1 MQQILQ
7 SGNEFQLSVYTS
19 LRRVSNFGASAS
31 VLEEHQHCVSIST
44 GRIFAIRLSVLND
57 EMTKN
62 KYPNE
67 ENNAPMA
74 GDWKAAAV
82 KSAIRSDSSSSL
94 TDDSDDLPSGEVGES
109 VVIFQKYDKNSNRAT
124 NDPDFEMYKHVDRYG
139 FALYGNDDVQPG
151 ESGEEEKVKRRE
163 IRREKKWLKLLRSW
177 SQYQGTARL
186 SRSIYKGIPQKFRSE
201 VWRRLLNIDGQKQIG
216 LYDRLRLAARLRAKD
231 TKQIDLDINRTY
243 RNHVFFR
250 QRYGFKQR
258 SLLNVLTA
266 YSMFNREL
274 GYCQGMNHLAALLL
288 MYFSEEDAFWALHI
302 LMCDN
307 IHAMHG
313 FFVPGFPKLLRFQH
327 HHDRIVKARLPRLR
341 NHMESQGAHAAL
353 YSTKWFFQCFLDRV
367 PFSLALRL
375 WDIFMLEGDVVL
387 TAMAFT
393 ILKLHEKMLMK
404 LNFEQLMEFLQSKLE
419 KNFGF
424 ANDTAIYAL
433 HATMATLRRRKQLS
447 PPPASRHETPTE
459 LVGANALEHLAD
471 APCSLSMNLNSLD
484 YSEAGS
490 MIAFEKVNASYENC
504 SHSLPVRNETISS
517 DKSSMK
523 SELEKMKTCS
533 TSTVDVLNAERTLH
547 HVPSYYDNL
556 REDYCCACSPAP
568 HFDQQCTTRGKDN
581 AAQMERTDNNKDDLF
596 CIEAGPNYITRIRID
611 AQ

>member
-1 MQQILQ
+1 MSSSSSISIHACNLCKF
-7 SGNEFQLSVYTS
+7 GRRPAFQLAN
-19 LRRVSNFGASAS
+19 RRAIRAS

-57 EMTKN
+57 EM
-62 KYPNE
+62 
-67 ENNAPMA
+67 
-74 GDWKAAAV
+74 
-82 KSAIRSDSSSSL
+82 SSSSL

-459 LVGANALEHLAD
+459 LVGANALEQLAD
-471 APCSLSMNLNSLD
+471 APCSLSMNLN
-484 YSEAGS
+484 
-490 MIAFEKVNASYENC
+490 N
-504 SHSLPVRNETISS
+504 
-517 DKSSMK
+517 KSSMK

>member
-57 EMTKN
+57 EM
-62 KYPNE
+62 
-67 ENNAPMA
+67 
-74 GDWKAAAV
+74 
-82 KSAIRSDSSSSL
+82 SSSSL

-139 FALYGNDDVQPG
+139 FALNDDVQPG

-459 LVGANALEHLAD
+459 LVGANALEQLAD

-484 YSEAGS
+484 YCELIGIFLIVFSGKIIQQPEAGS
-490 MIAFEKVNASYENC
+490 IIAFEKVNASYENC

>member
-1 MQQILQ
+1 M
-7 SGNEFQLSVYTS
+7 
-19 LRRVSNFGASAS
+19 SNFGASACLPDRLTGRLMSSLSIFIHACNLCKFRRRPAFKLANRAAIPAS
-31 VLEEHQHCVSIST
+31 VLEKHQYCAYILIGH
-44 GRIFAIRLSVLND
+44 IFAVRLSLVND
-57 EMTKN
+57 KM
-62 KYPNE
+62 
-67 ENNAPMA
+67 
-74 GDWKAAAV
+74 
-82 KSAIRSDSSSSL
+82 SSSSL

-109 VVIFQKYDKNSNRAT
+109 VVIFQKYDKNSNRAR

-139 FALYGNDDVQPG
+139 FALKDDVQLG

-216 LYDRLRLAARLRAKD
+216 LYDKLRLAARLRAKD

-313 FFVPGFPKLLRFQH
+313 FFVPGFPKLLRFQQ

-387 TAMAFT
+387 TGMAFT

-459 LVGANALEHLAD
+459 LVGASALQQLAD

-490 MIAFEKVNASYENC
+490 TVIAFEKVNASYENC

-517 DKSSMK
+517 DKSSVK
-523 SELEKMKTCS
+523 SELAKMKTCS
-533 TSTVDVLNAERTLH
+533 TSTVDVLTAERTLH

-556 REDYCCACSPAP
+556 SEDYCCACSPAP
-568 HFDQQCTTRGKDN
+568 HFEQQCTRGKDN

>member
-1 MQQILQ
+1 MSSSSSISIHACNLCKF
-7 SGNEFQLSVYTS
+7 GRRPAFQLAN
-19 LRRVSNFGASAS
+19 RRAIRAS

-57 EMTKN
+57 EM
-62 KYPNE
+62 
-67 ENNAPMA
+67 
-74 GDWKAAAV
+74 
-82 KSAIRSDSSSSL
+82 SSSSL

-459 LVGANALEHLAD
+459 LVGANALEQLAD

-484 YSEAGS
+484 YCELIGIFLIVFSGKIIQQPEAGS
-490 MIAFEKVNASYENC
+490 IIAFEKVNASYENC

>member
-1 MQQILQ
+1 MNFNCQFTPACDVCQIL
-7 SGNEFQLSVYTS
+7 G
-19 LRRVSNFGASAS
+19 RRLPTDEQFAS
-31 VLEEHQHCVSIST
+31 VLEEHQHCASISA
-44 GRIFAIRLSVLND
+44 GRIFAVRLSVLND
-57 EMTKN
+57 EM
-62 KYPNE
+62 
-67 ENNAPMA
+67 
-74 GDWKAAAV
+74 
-82 KSAIRSDSSSSL
+82 SSSSL

-139 FALYGNDDVQPG
+139 FALNDDVQPG

-459 LVGANALEHLAD
+459 LVGANALEQLAD

-517 DKSSMK
+517 DKSSVK

-581 AAQMERTDNNKDDLF
+581 EAQMEQSMLNESLKDMKKPLIF
-596 CIEAGPNYITRIRID
+596 TNEKIM
-611 AQ
+611 

>member
-57 EMTKN
+57 EM
-62 KYPNE
+62 
-67 ENNAPMA
+67 
-74 GDWKAAAV
+74 
-82 KSAIRSDSSSSL
+82 SSSSL

-139 FALYGNDDVQPG
+139 FALNDDVQPG

-353 YSTKWFFQCFLDRV
+353 YR
-367 PFSLALRL
+367 
-375 WDIFMLEGDVVL
+375 DVVL

-459 LVGANALEHLAD
+459 LVGANALEQLAD

-484 YSEAGS
+484 YCELIGIFLIVFSGKIIQQPEAGS
-490 MIAFEKVNASYENC
+490 IIAFEKVNASYENC

>member
-57 EMTKN
+57 EM
-62 KYPNE
+62 
-67 ENNAPMA
+67 
-74 GDWKAAAV
+74 
-82 KSAIRSDSSSSL
+82 SSSSL

-139 FALYGNDDVQPG
+139 FALNDDVQPG

-459 LVGANALEHLAD
+459 LVGANALEQLAD

-484 YSEAGS
+484 YS
-490 MIAFEKVNASYENC
+490 FEKVNASYENC

>member
-57 EMTKN
+57 EM
-62 KYPNE
+62 
-67 ENNAPMA
+67 
-74 GDWKAAAV
+74 
-82 KSAIRSDSSSSL
+82 SSSSL

-139 FALYGNDDVQPG
+139 FALNDDVQPG

-266 YSMFNREL
+266 YRAWLLSRDEPFGR
-274 GYCQGMNHLAALLL
+274 LAAH
-288 MYFSEEDAFWALHI
+288 DAFWALHI

-459 LVGANALEHLAD
+459 LVGANALEQLAD

-484 YSEAGS
+484 YCELIGIFLIVFSGKIIQQPEAGS
-490 MIAFEKVNASYENC
+490 IIAFEKVNASYENC